1 LEAKLVNEMTVV
13 VVGGAGAMGRW
24 ASRSIARLGSAR
36 RLLIADRNAAYAE
49 RLAAEIGNPCEP
61 VELDAR
67 DGDALRATF
76 AGADVV
82 CNTMG
87 PFSLFG
93 TRVLR
98 AALESGCHYLDIDD
112 DWESTVEAFELDDLA
127 RRQGRL
133 GLVGIGSS
141 PGTSNLLA
149 LLAAARLDEVD
160 ALYTGWSLRG
170 AVAEHEPEYAPSAP
184 ASAAVEHWL
193 LQCSGTIRV
202 WDDGGERDVRPVER
216 LTLDF
221 PGIGPAPA
229 YTMGHPEPVTLPRS
243 VPGLTRSYNLQT
255 GPDWLFDHVRAVSAD
270 YDAGRISLREGALA
284 LENPPRPDGVGR
296 TRETT
301 PPIWALAEGA
311 KGGRATSAMVSM
323 EDEMP
328 GRMGGNTGVPL
339 AIAVELLRRGRIEAT
354 GVRAPEEVI
363 DPIEFF
369 ALYGTFLEP
378 ARTAEDCFAVAVAP
392 REP

>member
-1 LEAKLVNEMTVV
+1 MNDMTVV

-24 ASRSIARLGSAR
+24 ATRSIARLGTAG
-36 RLLIADRNAAYAE
+36 RLLIADRNTAYAE
-49 RLAAEIGNPCEP
+49 RLAAEVGGPCEP
-61 VELDAR
+61 VTLDAR
-67 DGDALRATF
+67 DDAALRETF
-76 AGADVV
+76 SGADVV

-112 DWESTVEAFELDDLA
+112 DWQSTVEALAYDDGA
-127 RRQGRL
+127 RRQGKL
-133 GLVGIGSS
+133 AIVGIGSS

-149 LLAAARLDEVD
+149 LLAARQLDDVD

-170 AVAEHEPEYAPSAP
+170 AVTEDEPEYAPAAP

-202 WDDGGERDVRPVER
+202 WEDGGERDVRPVER
-216 LTLDF
+216 MLLDF
-221 PGIGPAPA
+221 PGIGQAPA
-229 YTMGHPEPVTLPRS
+229 YTMGHPEPVTLPHA
-243 VPGLTRSYNLQT
+243 VPGLKRSYNLQT
-255 GPDWLFDHVRAVSAD
+255 GPEWLFDHVRAVATE
-270 YDAGRISLREGALA
+270 YEEGRISLEEGAAA
-284 LENPPRPDGVGR
+284 LENPRRPDDAPR

-301 PPIWALAEGA
+301 PPIWALAEGP
-311 KGGRATSAMVSM
+311 KDGRAAGALVSM

-339 AIAVELLRRGRIEAT
+339 AIALELLRRGDIDAT

-363 DPIEFF
+363 DPMGFF

-378 ARTAEDCFAVAVAP
+378 ERAAEECLTIAVEARE
-392 REP
+392 R